1 MAEAPD
7 PEQART
13 LRAVSFVHRSAGKPW
28 FWPVVGLFP
37 SLDYLLPVLPNQLL
51 MIALSMLQPK
61 KWPLVAMVFIAAS
74 ALGAFGTALLIQALG
89 EQWMRV
95 MPFSPAG
102 EAWKWA
108 MEQVQ
113 RWGLFA
119 VGLLALL
126 PVPPRT
132 AVLACAV
139 AGLPAEGIAAAV
151 AIGRTFPA
159 IAISWLSARA
169 PGFLVKLPVV
179 GPRAAALLARLQT
192 EGSQG

>member
-7 PEQART
+7 PEQTRT
-13 LRAVSFVHRSAGKPW
+13 LRAVSFIHRSARKPW

-51 MIALSMLQPK
+51 MIALAMLQPK
-61 KWPLVAMVFIAAS
+61 KWPLVAMVFIIAS
-74 ALGAFGTALLIQALG
+74 SLGAFGTALLIQALG
-89 EQWMRV
+89 EQWTRV
-95 MPFSPAG
+95 MPFSPSG
-102 EAWKWA
+102 ETWAWA
-108 MEQVQ
+108 MEQVR
-113 RWGLFA
+113 RWGLVA
-119 VGLLALL
+119 IALLALL

-159 IAISWLSARA
+159 TAISWLSAHA
-169 PGFLVKLPVV
+169 PGFLVRLPVL
-179 GPRAAALLARLQT
+179 GLRAAVLLPRLQKDNF
-192 EGSQG
+192 EG